1 MNPHSSS
8 PPLSP
13 AGPAGGNPSAME
25 TMPDIVDEVQRLMEA
40 SFQRNLHLRLIGGL
54 AIRVHSPTAAQR
66 TLRRDYPDI
75 DFVVPK
81 KDKRRLDGFF
91 GDLGYTPDR
100 NFNLLNGD
108 RRQIFFDAE
117 TGRRIDVF
125 VGDFEMCHK
134 LPMRNRLESHPVTIP
149 LAELFLSK
157 TQIVE
162 LNRKD
167 ALDIVSLLLDN
178 EVGFTDDTINMDRI
192 ARLCL
197 KDWGLYKTLTINL
210 SKVEDVLVN
219 ENPGLNDEDT
229 QRVLERI
236 NAIRRVLDRAAKPFL
251 WKVRDRVGTRV
262 RWYTEVEEVNR

>member
-1 MNPHSSS
+1 
-8 PPLSP
+8 
-13 AGPAGGNPSAME
+13 ME

-40 SFQRNLHLRLIGGL
+40 SDRQNMHLRLIGGL
-54 AIRVHSPTAAQR
+54 AIRVHSPSATNR
-66 TLRRDYPDI
+66 TLRREYPDM

-81 KDKRRLDGFF
+81 RVKRKLDDFF
-91 GDLGYTPDR
+91 AELGYVPEK

-108 RRQIFFDAE
+108 RRLIFYDAGS
-117 TGRRIDVF
+117 GRRIDVF

-134 LPMRNRLESHPVTIP
+134 LPMRNRLDSHPVTIP

-157 TQIVE
+157 TQIVD

-178 EVGFTDDTINMDRI
+178 DIGFTDDTINMDRI

-210 SKVEDVLVN
+210 SKVESVLVN
-219 ENPGLNDEDT
+219 ENPGLSDEDT

-236 NAIRRVLDRAAKPFL
+236 NTIRRILDRAAKPFL
-251 WKVRDRVGTRV
+251 WKIRDRVGTRV

>member
-1 MNPHSSS
+1 M
-8 PPLSP
+8 
-13 AGPAGGNPSAME
+13 
-25 TMPDIVDEVQRLMEA
+25 
-40 SFQRNLHLRLIGGL
+40 
-54 AIRVHSPTAAQR
+54 
-66 TLRRDYPDI
+66 

-81 KDKRRLDGFF
+81 RVKRKLDGFF
-91 GDLGYTPDR
+91 AELGYVPEK

-108 RRQIFFDAE
+108 RRQIFYDARS
-117 TGRRIDVF
+117 GRRIDVF

-134 LPMRNRLESHPVTIP
+134 LPMRNRLDSHPVTIP

-167 ALDIVSLLLDN
+167 ALDIISLLLDN
-178 EVGFTDDTINMDRI
+178 EVGFTDDTINIDRI

-219 ENPGLNDEDT
+219 ENPGLSLEDT
-229 QRVLERI
+229 QRVLDRI
-236 NAIRRVLDRAAKPFL
+236 TTIRRILDRSTKPFL
-251 WKVRDRVGTRV
+251 WKVRDRLGTRV

>member
-1 MNPHSSS
+1 MDT
-8 PPLSP
+8 L
-13 AGPAGGNPSAME
+13 
-25 TMPDIVDEVQRLMEA
+25 PDIVDEVQRLMEA
-40 SFQRNLHLRLIGGL
+40 SDQQNMHLRLIGGL
-54 AIRVHSPTAAQR
+54 AIRVHSPSAAHR
-66 TLRRDYPDI
+66 TLCRDYPDM

-81 KDKRRLDGFF
+81 REKRKLDGFF
-91 GDLGYTPDR
+91 ADLGYLPDR

-108 RRQIFFDAE
+108 RRQIFFDALS
-117 TGRRIDVF
+117 GRRIDVF

-197 KDWGLYKTLTINL
+197 KDWGLYKTLIINL
-210 SKVEDVLVN
+210 SKVENVLVDD
-219 ENPGLNDEDT
+219 NPGLSDKDT

-236 NAIRRVLDRAAKPFL
+236 NLIRRILDRAAKPFF
-251 WKVRDRVGTRV
+251 WKVRNRVGTRL
-262 RWYTEVEEVNR
+262 RWYTEVEEVSR

>member
-1 MNPHSSS
+1 
-8 PPLSP
+8 
-13 AGPAGGNPSAME
+13 ME
-25 TMPDIVDEVQRLMEA
+25 TLPDIVDEVQRLMDA
-40 SFQRNLHLRLIGGL
+40 SDRQNLNLRLIGGL
-54 AIRVHSPTAAQR
+54 AIRVHSPSATHR
-66 TLRRDYPDI
+66 TLRRDYPDM

-81 KDKRRLDGFF
+81 KLKRKLDGFF
-91 GDLGYTPDR
+91 ADLGYVPDK

-108 RRQIFFDAE
+108 RRQIFFDAQS
-117 TGRRIDVF
+117 GRRIDVF

-134 LPMRNRLESHPVTIP
+134 LPMRNRLNSHPITIP

-167 ALDIVSLLLDN
+167 VLDIISLLLDN

-210 SKVEDVLVN
+210 SKVESVLVN
-219 ENPGLNDEDT
+219 ENPGLSDEDT

-236 NAIRRVLDRAAKPFL
+236 NTIRRILDRAAKSIL
-251 WKVRDRVGTRV
+251 WKMRDRLGTRL
-262 RWYTEVEEVNR
+262 RWYTEVEEINR

>member
-1 MNPHSSS
+1 MDT
-8 PPLSP
+8 L
-13 AGPAGGNPSAME
+13 
-25 TMPDIVDEVQRLMEA
+25 PDIVDEVQRLMEA
-40 SFQRNLHLRLIGGL
+40 SDQQNMHLRLIGGL
-54 AIRVHSPTAAQR
+54 AIRVHSPSAAHR
-66 TLRRDYPDI
+66 TLCRDYPDM

-81 KDKRRLDGFF
+81 REKRKLDGFF
-91 GDLGYTPDR
+91 ADLGYLPDR

-108 RRQIFFDAE
+108 RRQIFFDAQS
-117 TGRRIDVF
+117 GRRIDVF

-197 KDWGLYKTLTINL
+197 KDWGLYKTLIINL
-210 SKVEDVLVN
+210 SKVENVLVDD
-219 ENPGLNDEDT
+219 NPGLSDKDT

-236 NAIRRVLDRAAKPFL
+236 NLIRRILDRAAKPFF
-251 WKVRDRVGTRV
+251 WKVRNRVGTRL
-262 RWYTEVEEVNR
+262 RWYTEVEEVSR

>member
-1 MNPHSSS
+1 
-8 PPLSP
+8 
-13 AGPAGGNPSAME
+13 ME

-40 SFQRNLHLRLIGGL
+40 SDHHNMHLRLIGGL
-54 AIRVHSPTAAQR
+54 AIRVHSPSASHR

-81 KDKRRLDGFF
+81 KDKRKLDGFF
-91 GDLGYTPDR
+91 GDLGYVPDR

-117 TGRRIDVF
+117 SGRRIDVF

-134 LPMRNRLESHPVTIP
+134 LPMRNRLDSHPVTIP

-157 TQIVE
+157 TQIVD

-167 ALDIVSLLLDN
+167 ALDIISLLLDN
-178 EVGFTDDTINMDRI
+178 EVGITDDTINMDRI
-192 ARLCL
+192 AKLCL

-210 SKVEDVLVN
+210 SKVESVLVN
-219 ENPGLNDEDT
+219 ENPGLSDEDT

-236 NAIRRVLDRAAKPFL
+236 NTIRRILDRAAKPLL
-251 WKVRDRVGTRV
+251 WKVRDRVGTRL